1 MKGTKEN
8 ILLTALELFSRSG
21 YEAVSVSD
29 IAGRLGMTKS
39 ALYKH
44 YKNKRDIFD
53 SITARMEQRDAER
66 SRLFELPEEAMTEGG
81 EDYSAASLRQLI
93 EFSKAQLRY
102 WTEDEFASAFRRLL
116 TLEQYRDGE
125 MRAMY
130 QQYLAGGPLGYVA
143 DILGA
148 HGLPNAEREAMEFYA
163 PMFLFYSLYDG
174 AEDKSSIIAAA
185 DAHFERFLQKWEGMD
200 NG

>member
-1 MKGTKEN
+1 MNGTKEN

-93 EFSKAQLRY
+93 EFSNRH
-102 WTEDEFASAFRRLL
+102 RRN
-116 TLEQYRDGE
+116 YFFC
-125 MRAMY
+125 Y
-130 QQYLAGGPLGYVA
+130 YLIISSSRFKT
-143 DILGA
+143 IL
-148 HGLPNAEREAMEFYA
+148 
-163 PMFLFYSLYDG
+163 
-174 AEDKSSIIAAA
+174 
-185 DAHFERFLQKWEGMD
+185 
-200 NG
+200 

>member
-1 MKGTKEN
+1 MNGTKEN

-102 WTEDEFASAFRRLL
+102 WTATARCGQCISNILRAGRSGMLRIFWALTRCRTPSVKRWNSMRRCFFF
-116 TLEQYRDGE
+116 TVFMTGR
-125 MRAMY
+125 RTN
-130 QQYLAGGPLGYVA
+130 P
-143 DILGA
+143 
-148 HGLPNAEREAMEFYA
+148 R
-163 PMFLFYSLYDG
+163 
-174 AEDKSSIIAAA
+174 
-185 DAHFERFLQKWEGMD
+185 
-200 NG
+200 

>member
-1 MKGTKEN
+1 MNGTKEN
-8 ILLTALELFSRSG
+8 ILLTALDLFSRSG

-81 EDYSAASLRQLI
+81 EDYSAALLRQLI

-102 WTEDEFASAFRRLL
+102 WTEDEFASRFRKTL
-116 TLEQYRDGE
+116 TVEQYRNPE
-125 MRAMY
+125 MRELFERYLSVGPFEYTRDEFEKAGVRNPEKRAAELYSAMFF
-130 QQYLAGGPLGYVA
+130 G
-143 DILGA
+143 
-148 HGLPNAEREAMEFYA
+148 
-163 PMFLFYSLYDG
+163 YSLVDSGVVFSFGDFADG
-174 AEDKSSIIAAA
+174 FFAGEDFK
-185 DAHFERFLQKWEGMD
+185 
-200 NG
+200 

>member
-1 MKGTKEN
+1 MNGTKEN

-130 QQYLAGGPLGYVA
+130 QQYLAGG
-143 DILGA
+143 
-148 HGLPNAEREAMEFYA
+148 
-163 PMFLFYSLYDG
+163 S
-174 AEDKSSIIAAA
+174 
-185 DAHFERFLQKWEGMD
+185 GMLRIFWALTGCRTPSVKRW
-200 NG
+200 NSMRRCFFSTAFMTGRRTNPR

>member
-1 MKGTKEN
+1 MNGTKEN

-66 SRLFELPEEAMTEGG
+66 SRLFELPEEAMTEGS

-174 AEDKSSIIAAA
+174 AKDKSSIITAA

>member
-1 MKGTKEN
+1 MNGTKEN

-116 TLEQYRDGE
+116 TLAIPRRRDAGNVSAISCG
-125 MRAMY
+125 RA
-130 QQYLAGGPLGYVA
+130 ARVCCGSSERSRS
-143 DILGA
+143 
-148 HGLPNAEREAMEFYA
+148 AERRA
-163 PMFLFYSLYDG
+163 
-174 AEDKSSIIAAA
+174 
-185 DAHFERFLQKWEGMD
+185 
-200 NG
+200 

>member
-1 MKGTKEN
+1 M
-8 ILLTALELFSRSG
+8 TALELFSRSG

-81 EDYSAASLRQLI
+81 EITPPRRSVSLSNSAKHSSDIGPRTNLPRPFAGCSPLSNTATARCGQCISNILRAGRSGMLRI
-93 EFSKAQLRY
+93 FWALTGCRTPSVKRWNSMRRCFFS
-102 WTEDEFASAFRRLL
+102 TAFMTGRR
-116 TLEQYRDGE
+116 TNSR
-125 MRAMY
+125 
-130 QQYLAGGPLGYVA
+130 
-143 DILGA
+143 
-148 HGLPNAEREAMEFYA
+148 
-163 PMFLFYSLYDG
+163 
-174 AEDKSSIIAAA
+174 
-185 DAHFERFLQKWEGMD
+185 
-200 NG
+200 